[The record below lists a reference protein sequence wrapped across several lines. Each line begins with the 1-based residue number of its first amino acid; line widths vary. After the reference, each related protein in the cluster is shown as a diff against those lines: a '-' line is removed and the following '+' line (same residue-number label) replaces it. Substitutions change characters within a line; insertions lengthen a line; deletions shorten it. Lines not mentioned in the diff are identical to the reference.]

1 MVYPPFD
8 TYPRQRLSFMSLV
21 MLKRTLSIVLL
32 SALATVP
39 AWSADNKPMPSGN
52 KLIALTFDDGPRP
65 YVLYGVPD
73 PQKVGRKEDHPIP
86 GLLDLLDREKVH
98 ATFFVMGWRL
108 TPKTWGDRRYETNIG
123 ITCTDAAKEALRRG
137 HEIENHTYSHVELK
151 TAERKKGE
159 AWVVEDIMRG
169 AAMVKTV
176 TGSTPV
182 YLRPPDWI
190 LPDDARKDIEK
201 KGIKVLTIS
210 SENPMPLRDINSLD
224 YLCAGAHPTQCPKPS
239 LAQSVLKQID
249 AREKHG
255 VFTHVL
261 AFHELTSTTAQ
272 LPELIDALKGRGYR
286 FVTVTEYMKALK

>member
-1 MVYPPFD
+1 MIK
-8 TYPRQRLSFMSLV
+8 RSLA
-21 MLKRTLSIVLL
+21 VLL
-32 SALATVP
+32 LAAIAVVP
-39 AWSADNKPMPSGN
+39 AWSKDGPTSD

-65 YVLYGVPD
+65 YVLYGMKD
-73 PQKVGRKEDHPIP
+73 PRQFGGKDSKPVP

-123 ITCTDAAKEALRRG
+123 VTCSDAAREALRRG

-159 AWVVEDIMRG
+159 AWVVADVIRG
-169 AAMVKTV
+169 GEMVKTV
-176 TGSTPV
+176 TGSTPQ

-190 LPDDARKDIEK
+190 LPDDARRDIEQH
-201 KGIKVLTIS
+201 GYKVLTIS
-210 SENPMPLRDINSLD
+210 SQNPMPLRDINSLD

-239 LAQSVLKQID
+239 LAAAVVKQIE

-255 VFTHVL
+255 VYTHVL

-272 LPELIDALKGRGYR
+272 LPELIASLKARGYR
-286 FVTVTEYMKALK
+286 FVTVTEYMKNLK

>member
-1 MVYPPFD
+1 
-8 TYPRQRLSFMSLV
+8 
-21 MLKRTLSIVLL
+21 MLKRSL
-32 SALATVP
+32 SALLFAAIAALP
-39 AWSADNKPMPSGN
+39 LWSADLPNTKAAPQE

-65 YVLYGVPD
+65 YVLYGMKD
-73 PQKVGRKEDHPIP
+73 PRQFGGKDDKPVP
-86 GLLDLLDREKVH
+86 GLFDLLDREKIH

-123 ITCTDAAKEALRRG
+123 ITCTDAAREALKRG

-159 AWVVEDIMRG
+159 AWVVGDVMRG
-169 AAMVKTV
+169 AEMVKNV
-176 TGSTPV
+176 TGQSPM

-201 KGIKVLTIS
+201 HGIRVLTIS
-210 SENPMPLRDINSLD
+210 NQNPMPMRDINSLD

-239 LAQSVLKQID
+239 LSQSVLKQID

-255 VFTHVL
+255 VYTHVL
-261 AFHELTSTTAQ
+261 AFHELTSTTNQ
-272 LPELIDALKGRGYR
+272 LPELIAALKARGYR
-286 FVTVTEYMKALK
+286 FVTVTDYMKTVK

>member
-1 MVYPPFD
+1 MFK
-8 TYPRQRLSFMSLV
+8 RSLA
-21 MLKRTLSIVLL
+21 VLL
-32 SALATVP
+32 LAAISAVP
-39 AWSADNKPMPSGN
+39 AWSADAKTTPSSD

-73 PQKVGRKEDHPIP
+73 PKKVGRKEDKPIP

-123 ITCTDAAKEALRRG
+123 ITCTDAAREALRRG

-159 AWVVEDIMRG
+159 AWVVGDVLRG
-169 AAMVKTV
+169 AEMVKTV
-176 TGSTPV
+176 TGSTPT

-190 LPDDARKDIEK
+190 LPDDARKDIESH
-201 KGIKVLTIS
+201 GIKVLTIS
-210 SENPMPLRDINSLD
+210 SQNPVAMRDINSLD

-239 LAQSVLKQID
+239 LAQAVLKQID

-255 VFTHVL
+255 VYTHVL
-261 AFHELTSTTAQ
+261 AFHELVSTTAQ
-272 LPELIDALKGRGYR
+272 LPELIDGLKAKGYR
-286 FVTVTEYMKALK
+286 FVTVAEYMKSIK

>member
-1 MVYPPFD
+1 
-8 TYPRQRLSFMSLV
+8 MSLV
-21 MLKRTLSIVLL
+21 MLKRSISILLL
-32 SALATVP
+32 SALITAP
-39 AWSADNKPMPSGN
+39 AWSADTKSAPAGD

-73 PQKVGRKEDHPIP
+73 PQKVGRKENHPIP

-159 AWVVEDIMRG
+159 SWVVEDVMRG
-169 AAMVKTV
+169 ADMVKTV
-176 TGSTPV
+176 TGSTPI

-190 LPDDARKDIEK
+190 LPDDARRDIEK

-210 SENPMPLRDINSLD
+210 SENPMPMRDINSLD